1 MGVSS
6 IARAI
11 GLVWGQ
17 RWEEKLVEDGILHS
31 SHLEARPVWKP
42 APERRALKTS
52 RIPQLVLPMMSA
64 MEGELARN
72 EAIGWDKE
80 GSPLALHIYQLKKK
94 TNKVPV
100 LFHICGLY

>member
-31 SHLEARPVWKP
+31 SHLEARPV
-42 APERRALKTS
+42 
-52 RIPQLVLPMMSA
+52 
-64 MEGELARN
+64 
-72 EAIGWDKE
+72 
-80 GSPLALHIYQLKKK
+80 
-94 TNKVPV
+94 
-100 LFHICGLY
+100 